1 VSEGMSPRK
10 VVRLYYGFQFFFSM
24 LLWLP
29 VFYEFQKRVGL
40 DDAQIFGIQ
49 SLYYL
54 SFCLLEIPTGLIADW
69 FGHRRCLQWGAII
82 CALTNAI
89 PIFFPTYSGF
99 IVHWLL
105 VALARSLVSGAS
117 SAYLY
122 RYLQQNG
129 ALELYKPAEGNAR
142 AYGLVGKLFGYA
154 AVSPLMAWD
163 LNAPYWMTTIL
174 TAAAIPYAY
183 ALPKGKPYLLVEQV
197 QQASSVASRRLSRFG
212 NDITAV
218 CQALLKSPVLIW
230 VMIQGISIFV
240 LTRICQVNLFQ
251 PLLILKGVGLSS
263 HGLVLSAMT
272 AFEAAGSALPA
283 TRFYRERIRTTRW
296 GSDLHL
302 VSILTVCLAVSMG
315 AMAIFGGWGTI
326 AALCIFSIA
335 TGFAF
340 PVQRQLVNDVITAD
354 QFRATFLSVESIL
367 DRAVVA
373 WVAACLGGFVSRGQ
387 IPFFLELSALA
398 SVVVIVCLTLK
409 FASAGVKQAKL
420 S

>member
-1 VSEGMSPRK
+1 MAAATSPRK

-89 PIFFPTYSGF
+89 PIFFPTYAGF
-99 IVHWLL
+99 IAHWLL

-154 AVSPLMAWD
+154 AVSPLMAWNI
-163 LNAPYWMTTIL
+163 NAPYWLTTIL

-183 ALPKGKPYLLVEQV
+183 ALPKSPEVVLAAGQ
-197 QQASSVASRRLSRFG
+197 ASRRLTRFG
-212 NDITAV
+212 NDIAAV
-218 CQALLKSPVLIW
+218 FQALLKSPVLIW

-272 AFEAAGSALPA
+272 AFEAAGSAMPA
-283 TRFYRERIRTTRW
+283 SKFYRERIRTARW

-302 VSILTVCLAVSMG
+302 VSILTLCLAASMG
-315 AMAIFGGWGTI
+315 AMAVFGGWGTI

-373 WVAACLGGFVSRGQ
+373 WVAACLGGFVSLGQ

-398 SVVVIVCLTLK
+398 SVLVIVCLTLK
-409 FASAGVKQAKL
+409 FAFTGVEQAKIN
-420 S
+420 